1 MVKALQVQ
9 EWPILI
15 IYLMVVVQPFVD
27 YQFLHNLLNILT
39 INIQIKESGNFKAAR
54 TLDPKVVFLFNTK
67 NFYTCKTSC
76 RVHFEAVFFNLFKLY
91 TLNNLSLIG
100 TL

>member
-15 IYLMVVVQPFVD
+15 IYLMFVPPFVD

-67 NFYTCKTSC
+67 NF
-76 RVHFEAVFFNLFKLY
+76 L
-91 TLNNLSLIG
+91 
-100 TL
+100 

>member
-67 NFYTCKTSC
+67 IFLYLQNFLQSA
-76 RVHFEAVFFNLFKLY
+76 FWSSFF
-91 TLNNLSLIG
+91 
-100 TL
+100 

>member
-15 IYLMVVVQPFVD
+15 IYLMFVPPFVD

-67 NFYTCKTSC
+67 NFLYLQNFLQSA
-76 RVHFEAVFFNLFKLY
+76 FWSSFFYLV
-91 TLNNLSLIG
+91 
-100 TL
+100 

>member
-39 INIQIKESGNFKAAR
+39 VSN
-54 TLDPKVVFLFNTK
+54 
-67 NFYTCKTSC
+67 
-76 RVHFEAVFFNLFKLY
+76 
-91 TLNNLSLIG
+91 
-100 TL
+100 